1 MQMQRLPDDGS
12 APTSRADL
20 AVVRTWAE
28 GEFKAVRQ
36 EIAGLRTWVEGEFK
50 TVRQEMATMKQQILS
65 RMDRRF
71 VALLIAIVVTNVG
84 TERYL

>member
-1 MQMQRLPDDGS
+1 MLMQRLPDDGS

-20 AVVRTWAE
+20 AVPTWAE
-28 GEFKAVRQ
+28 EFRNFKVWAD
-36 EIAGLRTWVEGEFK
+36 AEFRS
-50 TVRQEMATMKQQILS
+50 VRQEMQTIKQEILS